1 MAFFPASA
9 AVGDELERRSQRA
22 EDEAGARPLSSS
34 DRAAIGGSGA
44 GASASAR
51 SLPGGGL
58 ERRSAPVAPR
68 PKPARGPLAAAV
80 GGAGPE
86 RTSSLPAEDV
96 PPTTPVLGG
105 GGGRRAAPGAEDPV
119 AARGPRRVARH
130 GRTPSE
136 PPQGWAG
143 VPDEDWSTRSEG
155 SRGAAA
161 GPRRHSISLTGRVP
175 SSPSL
180 HRTSTDASSSSR
192 RRRVI
197 SPSTTLE
204 AVQAELAP
212 IALGLARHSHTL
224 DASERGVL
232 THSMRT
238 GLEQEP
244 LHHDNFRRHRSAGN
258 GDSEGSVTSQDGSAP
273 SSPRRLVS
281 DPHRTSPP
289 GSPTGRGTIRLQHQ
303 DTALSRRGL
312 NRSSFN
318 TAQLISQFK
327 QTVTGRVPVQSSVMI
342 TPNVVAVPTPATP
355 HTPKL
360 GWELKG
366 RKGGARVGRAFGEYA
381 RHPVQARRTD
391 AAKRKATSALL
402 W

>member
-1 MAFFPASA
+1 M
-9 AVGDELERRSQRA
+9 
-22 EDEAGARPLSSS
+22 
-34 DRAAIGGSGA
+34 
-44 GASASAR
+44 
-51 SLPGGGL
+51 
-58 ERRSAPVAPR
+58 
-68 PKPARGPLAAAV
+68 
-80 GGAGPE
+80 
-86 RTSSLPAEDV
+86 
-96 PPTTPVLGG
+96 
-105 GGGRRAAPGAEDPV
+105 
-119 AARGPRRVARH
+119 
-130 GRTPSE
+130 
-136 PPQGWAG
+136 
-143 VPDEDWSTRSEG
+143 PDEDWSTRSEG
-155 SRGAAA
+155 SRGA

-192 RRRVI
+192 RRRVV

-212 IALGLARHSHTL
+212 IAVELARQSHTL

-238 GLEQEP
+238 GLEQDP
-244 LHHDNFRRHRSAGN
+244 LHPDNFRRHRSAGN
-258 GDSEGSVTSQDGSAP
+258 GDSESSGTSLDGSAP
-273 SSPRRLVS
+273 PSPRRLVS

-366 RKGGARVGRAFGEYA
+366 RKGGARVGRAFGECA
-381 RHPVQARRTD
+381 RHPSGRGGLTRRNE
-391 AAKRKATSALL
+391 R
-402 W
+402 